1 MNNVGECERN
11 NLTEKAFETLI
22 NKGFHGKTKS
32 CSSLYIISDKH
43 CREVQNVKIITR
55 DKKEL
60 SMEEC
65 TELLQISKT
74 SVQNLIKKGEL
85 EAVYHNLGTG
95 TGGRVRRI
103 TLSSVSRYTK
113 NKIQGGNNNE

>member
-1 MNNVGECERN
+1 MYRAVTDQQ
-11 NLTEKAFETLI
+11 NLC
-22 NKGFHGKTKS
+22 TKS
-32 CSSLYIISDKH
+32 N
-43 CREVQNVKIITR
+43 Q
-55 DKKEL
+55 
-60 SMEEC
+60 
-65 TELLQISKT
+65 
-74 SVQNLIKKGEL
+74 KGEL